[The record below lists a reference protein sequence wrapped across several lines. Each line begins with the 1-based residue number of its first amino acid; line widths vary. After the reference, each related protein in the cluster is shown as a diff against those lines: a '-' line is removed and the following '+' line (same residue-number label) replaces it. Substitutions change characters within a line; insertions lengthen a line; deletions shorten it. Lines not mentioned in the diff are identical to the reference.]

1 MHQEL
6 IGARRVVFFGG
17 KGGVGKTTLA
27 SAAGWSAAENGA
39 RVLVVST
46 DPAHNLGHL
55 WDRDI
60 GQAPLLLHESGSG
73 GSVTG
78 VEIDPAATARHHFE
92 AVARTVTP
100 LMPEHLH
107 GEVNRY
113 FAAADASPGAHEA
126 ALMERMAQIA
136 TTRRVSEQTEPFD
149 VVIFDTAPTG
159 HTTRLLELPQLM
171 STWVEGMLSRRRRSE
186 RYAAALNA
194 LPGSEGDQD
203 PGASRDGT
211 IRRVLE
217 RRRELFLRYSELLH
231 DTEQTGFVMVALA
244 ERMPLLE
251 TIALHE
257 QLRHTGV
264 PIVGAVVN
272 RRSPADQ
279 GDFLAARARSE
290 DEHLTWARER
300 LPEMPLFQTGLV
312 VEDVQSA
319 TGMARVADTFTA
331 V

>member
-27 SAAGWSAAENGA
+27 SAAAWSAAEAGA

-55 WDRDI
+55 WDRAVGD
-60 GQAPLLLHESGSG
+60 APTLLHQARGA

-78 VEIDPAATARHHFE
+78 VELDPATIARHHFE

-136 TTRRVSEQTEPFD
+136 TTRRLADSTEPFD
-149 VVIFDTAPTG
+149 VVVFDTAPTG

-171 STWVEGMLSRRRRSE
+171 STWVEGMLARRRRSE

-217 RRRELFLRYSELLH
+217 RRRELFLRYGTLLH
-231 DTEQTGFVMVALA
+231 DAEQTGFVMVALA

-251 TIALHE
+251 TVALYE
-257 QLRHTGV
+257 RLRRTGV
-264 PIVGAVVN
+264 SIVGAVVN
-272 RRSPADQ
+272 RRSPTDQ
-279 GDFLAARARSE
+279 GEFLAARARAE
-290 DEHLTWARER
+290 EEHLAWAQDQ
-300 LPEMPLFQTGLV
+300 LPGVRVFQTGLV
-312 VEDVQSA
+312 AEDVQS
-319 TGMARVADTFTA
+319 THVLARVAGTFTA